1 MQERQF
7 KELFLSEYDRMYKAA
22 CILLGDEDEA
32 KDVVQDVFAKLWD
45 GTNPLREESQRTFL
59 LTCVRNRCL
68 NIIAQ
73 RQTHQEAMR
82 LFAPTAVE
90 SGKYDEEI
98 IEAVSRYVEE
108 RLTPQTS
115 RIIRMHFDEEQS
127 YKEISNSLGISL
139 SAVNKH
145 IQHTDEQFD
154 QMLDEVNVP
163 MPDANKEWERFRRS
177 HLERRSKGWM
187 QVAASIVGVLM
198 LSGIAYATIN
208 HFIMEDEKP
217 NTAVTERKPDVRKVR
232 DAHGVAMVPTKKA
245 PVIFNNVEL
254 QQIMQYVADGY
265 GVKVEFKNKAA
276 RTIRFY
282 LQWEADDTL
291 QEIIDK
297 INHFE
302 KVHLTLNEETI
313 TID

>member
-1 MQERQF
+1 MK
-7 KELFLSEYDRMYKAA
+7 KEE
-22 CILLGDEDEA
+22 
-32 KDVVQDVFAKLWD
+32 Q
-45 GTNPLREESQRTFL
+45 
-59 LTCVRNRCL
+59 
-68 NIIAQ
+68 
-73 RQTHQEAMR
+73 
-82 LFAPTAVE
+82 
-90 SGKYDEEI
+90 
-98 IEAVSRYVEE
+98 
-108 RLTPQTS
+108 
-115 RIIRMHFDEEQS
+115 IRMLLHPE
-127 YKEISNSLGISL
+127 
-139 SAVNKH
+139 
-145 IQHTDEQFD
+145 QHTDKQFD
-154 QMLDEVNVP
+154 QMLDEVSVP
-163 MPDANKEWERFRRS
+163 MPDADKEWERFRRS
-177 HLERRSKGWM
+177 HQQRRSKGWM

-217 NTAVTERKPDVRKVR
+217 KMAITERKPDVRKVR
-232 DAHGVAMVPTKKA
+232 DAHGVAMVPTKKT

>member
-1 MQERQF
+1 MK
-7 KELFLSEYDRMYKAA
+7 KEE
-22 CILLGDEDEA
+22 
-32 KDVVQDVFAKLWD
+32 Q
-45 GTNPLREESQRTFL
+45 
-59 LTCVRNRCL
+59 
-68 NIIAQ
+68 
-73 RQTHQEAMR
+73 
-82 LFAPTAVE
+82 
-90 SGKYDEEI
+90 
-98 IEAVSRYVEE
+98 
-108 RLTPQTS
+108 
-115 RIIRMHFDEEQS
+115 IRMLLHPE
-127 YKEISNSLGISL
+127 
-139 SAVNKH
+139 
-145 IQHTDEQFD
+145 QHTDKQFD

-163 MPDANKEWERFRRS
+163 MPDANEEWEIFQHS
-177 HLERRSKGWM
+177 HLQRRSKGWM

-217 NTAVTERKPDVRKVR
+217 NTAITERKPDIRKVK

>member
-1 MQERQF
+1 MK
-7 KELFLSEYDRMYKAA
+7 KEE
-22 CILLGDEDEA
+22 
-32 KDVVQDVFAKLWD
+32 Q
-45 GTNPLREESQRTFL
+45 
-59 LTCVRNRCL
+59 
-68 NIIAQ
+68 
-73 RQTHQEAMR
+73 
-82 LFAPTAVE
+82 
-90 SGKYDEEI
+90 
-98 IEAVSRYVEE
+98 
-108 RLTPQTS
+108 
-115 RIIRMHFDEEQS
+115 IRMLLHPE
-127 YKEISNSLGISL
+127 
-139 SAVNKH
+139 
-145 IQHTDEQFD
+145 QHTDEQFD
-154 QMLDEVNVP
+154 QMLDEVSVP
-163 MPDANKEWERFRRS
+163 MPDANEEWERFRRS
-177 HLERRSKGWM
+177 HQQRRSKGWM

-217 NTAVTERKPDVRKVR
+217 NTAITERKPDVRKVR